1 MAKIVVQGAMPR
13 EVDLLVEAHPGGSW
27 VAHAGYAFYE
37 AGDLVISHTRVGIM
51 NAAISTMEAIR
62 VYAPACVVNQGAA
75 GAATRE
81 TRVCDLVIGLDSAYI
96 NDLRTPPKEA
106 GAGSD
111 ALLWRSGTQYI
122 ERPSADGRLVALAR
136 KIPYGVGRVFF
147 GTLGAGDMFSREADR
162 IDQLHRWHGHL
173 CEDMESA
180 AVYRACAARGVP
192 VIGIRAI
199 SNNELTG
206 QTDDKELYRTAEVAA
221 QNFVA
226 SYLEK
231 LREEFK

>member
-1 MAKIVVQGAMPR
+1 MAKIIVQGAMLR
-13 EVDLLVEAHPGGSW
+13 EVDLLVEAHPGGTW
-27 VAHAGYAFYE
+27 VEHAGYAFYE
-37 AGDLVISHTRVGIM
+37 AGDLVIAHTRVGIM

-75 GAATRE
+75 GSAKRE
-81 TRVCDLVIGLDSAYI
+81 LRVCDLVIGLDSAYI
-96 NDLRTPPKEA
+96 NDLRTPPREA

-111 ALLWRSGTQYI
+111 ALLWHAGTQYA
-122 ERPSADGRLVALAR
+122 ERPSADQRLVALAR
-136 KIPYGVGRVFF
+136 KTPYGAGRVFF
-147 GTLGAGDMFSREADR
+147 GTMGAGDMFSREADR
-162 IDQLHRWHGHL
+162 IDQLHGWHGHL

-180 AVYRACAARGVP
+180 AVYRACAACGVP

-221 QNFVA
+221 QNFVE
-226 SYLEK
+226 SYLER
-231 LREEFK
+231 LREEFR

>member
-13 EVDLLVEAHPGGSW
+13 EIDLLVEAHPGGTW
-27 VAHAGYAFYE
+27 AEHAGYSFYE
-37 AGDLVISHTRVGIM
+37 AGDLVIAHTRVGIM

-75 GAATRE
+75 GAAKRE
-81 TRVCDLVIGLDSAYI
+81 LRVRDLVIGLDSAYI
-96 NDLRTPPKEA
+96 NDLRMPPRET
-106 GAGSD
+106 GGGSD
-111 ALLWRSGTQYI
+111 ALLWRSGTQYT
-122 ERPSADGRLVALAR
+122 ERPSADGRLVSIAR
-136 KIPYGVGRVFF
+136 KTPYAGGRVFF
-147 GTLGAGDMFSREADR
+147 GTLGAGDVFSREADR
-162 IDQLHRWHGHL
+162 IDQLHAWHGHL

-226 SYLEK
+226 GYLER
-231 LREEFK
+231 LRKEFI